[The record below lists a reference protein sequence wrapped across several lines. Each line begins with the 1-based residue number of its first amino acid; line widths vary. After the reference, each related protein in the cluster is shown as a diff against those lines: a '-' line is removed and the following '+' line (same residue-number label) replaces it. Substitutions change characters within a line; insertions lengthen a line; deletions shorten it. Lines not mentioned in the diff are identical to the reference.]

1 MFKWSNVLPAGIM
14 CALALF
20 AKADAPRHTVPFVQ
34 NKGQWPKQILYKSA
48 LSSGAIYLEKN
59 GWVYSFYDDAPL
71 KEYIQK
77 WHSKDFNRN
86 YEGHQF
92 SMKGHSFRVSFTGG
106 RNDAEIVPEQKQH
119 YYYNFFQGS
128 KQEQWATEAGAYS
141 SVVYK
146 NAYEHTDVRIQK
158 LNMGVKYDILLHPR
172 AQINVVKLRF
182 TGADS
187 LWLSEGK
194 LYIKTSV
201 NTVVEQRPYAY
212 QRIKN
217 AEVQVPCHFVLDKN
231 ELSFSIDGDYNK
243 NETLVIDPLLIFSTY
258 SGSTADNFGHT
269 ATYDSKGHLYAGG
282 ITTGAMSGGYPTDTG
297 SFQQT
302 YGGGTG
308 FFPCDITISKYSTN
322 GDSLLFATYL
332 GGQGNDYPHSL
343 VCDNNDN
350 LVVMGTTY
358 SRNFPT
364 TPSAYDTSYNA
375 SSDIIVS
382 KFSID
387 GKQLLGSTFVGGAG
401 VDGLN
406 NSSTLQFNYAD
417 DYRGDIIFDQQ
428 NNYYV
433 AGCTTSPNFPTT
445 NRAPQKISGGGQD
458 GIAFKLNADLTQ
470 LLWST
475 YCGGSGDDALYSVRL
490 NRNEELFMGGGSN
503 SSNFPTTVGVLQPN
517 FQGGRSD
524 GIILHMNNTG
534 DTVFNSS
541 YVGTAGYDQVYFID
555 LDRSDRVYITG
566 QTDGTIPVFPA
577 SVYNMPN
584 SGQFLFRMNKQFSAV
599 NLSTTFGTGLG
610 GPDLSPSAFL
620 VDNCDN
626 IYFSGWGGSIN
637 TGNNTSLLPITPDA
651 YQKTSDGEDFYIVVF
666 NRDADSILYATYFGG
681 NQSGD
686 HVDGGT
692 SRFDKRGIIYQ
703 SVCSSCPAANSPPIS
718 DFPVTPGAV
727 FTSNLSPRCSNASF
741 KFDLQLSD
749 FIQADFT
756 PQPNIGC
763 APLAVN
769 MNNKSIG
776 GVLHIWNY
784 GDGSPLDTNS
794 NPTHIFNAGIFKV
807 KLFLID
813 SGSCNVID
821 SIEKTITALPS
832 AKAEFTYS
840 YNLCSDEITLTNTSE
855 NVLKLKWDFD
865 DGNTDTINFSPTH
878 VYEQPGEYTVKL
890 IINPGLP
897 CADSTEQKIELS
909 DSTQQFFVP
918 NVITPNQD
926 DKNEGWYVAGLDP
939 ACDQVHVRIYNRWG
953 QLMFETKDV
962 TEKWYGTNER
972 NFESPAGEYFYIVE
986 IKRKTGYHKT
996 HTGHITLIRESRE

>member
-1 MFKWSNVLPAGIM
+1 MFKWSNVLPVGIM
-14 CALALF
+14 CTLALF
-20 AKADAPRHTVPFVQ
+20 AKADAPQHTVPFVQ

-71 KEYIQK
+71 KDYIQK

-92 SMKGHSFRVSFTGG
+92 SIKGHSFRVNFTGG
-106 RNDAEIVPEQKQH
+106 TNDAEVVSEQKQH
-119 YYYNFFQGS
+119 YYYNFFQGNQ
-128 KQEQWATEAGAYS
+128 KEQWASEAGAYS
-141 SVVYK
+141 SVLYK
-146 NAYEHTDVRIQK
+146 NVYEHTDVRIQK

-172 AQINVVKLRF
+172 AQINLVKLCF

-201 NTVVEQRPYAY
+201 NTLAEQRPYAY

-282 ITTGAMSGGYPTDTG
+282 ITTGAMTGGYPTDTG

-302 YGGGTG
+302 FGGGNG
-308 FFPCDITISKYSTN
+308 PFPCDITISKYSTS

-350 LVVMGTTY
+350 LLVMGTSY

-364 TPSAYDTSYNA
+364 TLTAYDTSYNS

-387 GKQLLGSTFVGGAG
+387 GKQLLGSTFVGGGG

-406 NSSTLQFNYAD
+406 NSTTLQFNYAD
-417 DYRGDIIFDQQ
+417 DYRGDIIFDQY
-428 NNYYV
+428 NNYYIV
-433 AGCTTSPNFPTT
+433 GCSTSPNFPVT
-445 NRAPQKISGGGQD
+445 NRAPQKTSGGGQD
-458 GIAFKLNADLTQ
+458 GVAFKLNENLTQ

-503 SSNFPTTVGVLQPN
+503 STNFPTTAGVLQPN

-541 YVGTAGYDQVYFID
+541 YVGTSGYDQVYFID
-555 LDRSDRVYITG
+555 LDQRDRVYITG
-566 QTDGTIPVFPA
+566 QTDGTIPVFPT

-703 SVCSSCPAANSPPIS
+703 SVCSSCPAANSPPS
-718 DFPVTPGAV
+718 A
-727 FTSNLSPRCSNASF
+727 
-741 KFDLQLSD
+741 
-749 FIQADFT
+749 
-756 PQPNIGC
+756 
-763 APLAVN
+763 
-769 MNNKSIG
+769 
-776 GVLHIWNY
+776 
-784 GDGSPLDTNS
+784 
-794 NPTHIFNAGIFKV
+794 IF
-807 KLFLID
+807 L
-813 SGSCNVID
+813 
-821 SIEKTITALPS
+821 
-832 AKAEFTYS
+832 
-840 YNLCSDEITLTNTSE
+840 
-855 NVLKLKWDFD
+855 
-865 DGNTDTINFSPTH
+865 
-878 VYEQPGEYTVKL
+878 
-890 IINPGLP
+890 
-897 CADSTEQKIELS
+897 
-909 DSTQQFFVP
+909 
-918 NVITPNQD
+918 
-926 DKNEGWYVAGLDP
+926 
-939 ACDQVHVRIYNRWG
+939 
-953 QLMFETKDV
+953 
-962 TEKWYGTNER
+962 
-972 NFESPAGEYFYIVE
+972 
-986 IKRKTGYHKT
+986 
-996 HTGHITLIRESRE
+996 